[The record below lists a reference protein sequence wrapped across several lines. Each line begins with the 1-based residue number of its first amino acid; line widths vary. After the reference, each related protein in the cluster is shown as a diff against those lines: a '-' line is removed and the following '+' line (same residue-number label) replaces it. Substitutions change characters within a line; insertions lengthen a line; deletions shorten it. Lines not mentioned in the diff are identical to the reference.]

1 MIVNSQRQAASFK
14 LQKAHDLMAA
24 YGLQLEAAFRNE

>member
-1 MIVNSQRQAASFK
+1 MIVNSQQAASFK